1 MEKILFIENLTDEK
15 SSKVDHAIEIA
26 EKKALELSAL
36 FVIPVRQDVP
46 NFPEVQAEQIEKAE
60 TKVNQFAEKKAAEL
74 KSRGQTFAWKVIQ
87 STATTFMESMEAFTP
102 VDVIMTGNIDL
113 DPLAEKGI
121 KTLEDISMRFGCPVL
136 PVESLLADKKK
147 AKGTSFFRFL
157 IFAGLSV
164 MSYFVF
170 FPYIDKLNHLI
181 YMKGTFLGA
190 LAVMATVPIHA
201 YIYGSFTE
209 YFPKWLGLEKSAGKH

>member
-1 MEKILFIENLTDEK
+1 MEKILFVENLTDEK
-15 SSKVDHAIEIA
+15 SSKVDHAITIA
-26 EKKALELSAL
+26 EKKDLELSAL

-46 NFPEVQAEQIEKAE
+46 NFPEVQAEQIKKAE
-60 TKVNQFAEKKAAEL
+60 TQVSQFAENKVAEL
-74 KSRGQTFAWKVIQ
+74 KDKGLPFAWKVVQ

-102 VDVIMTGNIDL
+102 VDVIITGSIDL

-121 KTLEDISMRFGCPVL
+121 KTLEDISSRFGCPVL
-136 PVESLLADKKK
+136 PVEGLLADKEK

-157 IFAGLSV
+157 LFAALSG

-190 LAVMATVPIHA
+190 LAVMVTVPIHA

-209 YFPKWLGLEKSAGKH
+209 YLPKWLGLEKSAGKH

>member
-1 MEKILFIENLTDEK
+1 MEKILFVENLTDEK
-15 SSKVDHAIEIA
+15 SSKVDHAISIA
-26 EKKALELSAL
+26 EKKDLELSAL

-46 NFPEVQAEQIEKAE
+46 NFPEVQAEQIKKAE
-60 TKVNQFAEKKAAEL
+60 TQVSQFAENKAAEL
-74 KSRGQTFAWKVIQ
+74 KDKGLPFAWKVVQ

-102 VDVIMTGNIDL
+102 VDVIITGSIDL

-121 KTLEDISMRFGCPVL
+121 KTLEDISSRFGCPVL
-136 PVESLLADKKK
+136 PVEGLLADKDK

-157 IFAGLSV
+157 VFAGLSV

-181 YMKGTFLGA
+181 YMKGTLLGA
-190 LAVMATVPIHA
+190 LAVMVTVPIHA

>member
-15 SSKVDHAIEIA
+15 SSKVDHAIAIA
-26 EKKALELSAL
+26 EKKDLELSAL

-60 TKVNQFAEKKAAEL
+60 TKVSQFAENKAAEL
-74 KSRGQTFAWKVIQ
+74 KDRGRPFAWKVVQ
-87 STATTFMESMEAFTP
+87 STATTFMEALEAFTP
-102 VDVIMTGNIDL
+102 VDIIMTGKIDL
-113 DPLAEKGI
+113 EPLAEKGI
-121 KTLEDISMRFGCPVL
+121 KTLEDISTRFGCPVL
-136 PVESLLADKKK
+136 PVEGLLAEKEKS
-147 AKGTSFFRFL
+147 KGTSFFRFL
-157 IFAGLSV
+157 LFAALSV

-190 LAVMATVPIHA
+190 LAVMVTVPIHA

-209 YFPKWLGLEKSAGKH
+209 YLPKWLGLEKSAGKH